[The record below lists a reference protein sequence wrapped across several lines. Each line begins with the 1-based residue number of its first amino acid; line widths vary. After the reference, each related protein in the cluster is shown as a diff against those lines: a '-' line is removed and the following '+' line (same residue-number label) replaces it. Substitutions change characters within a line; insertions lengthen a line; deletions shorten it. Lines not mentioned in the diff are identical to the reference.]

1 MMMAQFC
8 YSSVL
13 SFACLFLLGGS
24 RHASG
29 EERVA
34 RLPGYDGDLPFEMY
48 TGYITVNETTSN
60 NIFYYFIKSERNS
73 TTDPLIFWL
82 TGGPGCSGF
91 SGLVFE
97 IGPVKFKVEEYN
109 GSLPTLVYNPYS
121 FTRIAS
127 IIFIDS
133 PTFTGFSYSNS
144 TDDHFT
150 GNSKNF
156 EEDYVFLKKWLGQH
170 PEFQSNPLY
179 IAGDSYAGMIIPALT
194 YRIAKEMEDGT
205 ETIFNLKGYFEG
217 NPTTDNNFDASAVPF
232 VYGMSLIPT
241 SLYEATKKCCN
252 GQYYDPPN
260 ENCSSHLELIDEL
273 IAEVNQPHI
282 LEEYCG
288 YIWSPQQRPRL
299 ASRRA
304 VYEFESIHHYPSNI
318 PPTSCR
324 EYGYYLCYIWANDET
339 VREALHVR
347 KGTVGEWQRCSKRFI
362 YNKEW
367 ASVIHYHRALLS
379 KGYPALFYSGDHD
392 MVVSHVGTQGWISS
406 LNFTVAEQWRPWFV
420 ENQVAGYTRKY
431 APKVTYATV
440 KGAGHTAPE
449 YRPKQCYHMYERWL
463 SGQAL

>member
-1 MMMAQFC
+1 MAQFC
-8 YSSVL
+8 YSFVL
-13 SFACLFLLGGS
+13 SFACLLLLGVS

-34 RLPGYDGDLPFEMY
+34 TLPGYDGDLPFEMY

-73 TTDPLIFWL
+73 TTDPLILWL

-97 IGPVKFKVEEYN
+97 IEQ
-109 GSLPTLVYNPYS
+109 
-121 FTRIAS
+121 IAS

-156 EEDYVFLKKWLGQH
+156 EEDYVFLKKWLEQH

-194 YRIAKEMEDGT
+194 YRIAKEMEDGA

-232 VYGMSLIPT
+232 VHGMSLIPT
-241 SLYEATKKCCN
+241 SLYEETKKICN

-260 ENCSSHLELIDEL
+260 ENCTSHLELIDEL

-282 LEEYCG
+282 LEVYCG
-288 YIWSPQQRPRL
+288 YIWSPEQRLRL

-304 VYEFESIHHYPSNI
+304 VYEFESIHHYPSNV
-318 PPTSCR
+318 PPISCR
-324 EYGYYLCYIWANDET
+324 
-339 VREALHVR
+339 VREQWVNGKDAAKSSSTTR
-347 KGTVGEWQRCSKRFI
+347 NGR
-362 YNKEW
+362 
-367 ASVIHYHRALLS
+367 ASYTTIVLSSPKATLLFS
-379 KGYPALFYSGDHD
+379 TGYLPSLSVSLSLSFSLTCDELFSGDHD
-392 MVVSHVGTQGWISS
+392 MVVSHVGTQGWIGS
-406 LNFTVAEQWRPWFV
+406 LNFTVAEKWRPWFV

-431 APKVTYATV
+431 APNITYATV

-449 YRPKQCYHMYERWL
+449 YRPKECFHMYERWL
-463 SGQAL
+463 SGKAL